1 MARPSFSL
9 SDDEA
14 RQLVAEMIGLEQ
26 RHPLNPRDHRLFVR
40 EFIGVI
46 YLITGKAYSPA
57 IYRRLLSAYAP
68 DRKPSTATLAI
79 EKERFVKQLDRR
91 AAAADPQAGNQVE
104 GNAELDDIRQM
115 LEDLM
120 ARPTLRGAG
129 PPDSYLQAQCDFL
142 QQRLSQSE
150 KQIADAKAATSALDT
165 QRQVLE
171 AQLREARSQVET
183 LQSSGTTMQDQLAM
197 LTRAIDEARQFALL
211 AIDESRGETRAW
223 RERCNASEAQL
234 KAQVSITETFRRL
247 AYRQGADIPPSLQAK
262 PT

>member
-14 RQLVAEMIGLEQ
+14 RQLVGEMIGLEE
-26 RHPLNPRDHRLFVR
+26 RLPLNPRDHKLFAR
-40 EFIGVI
+40 DFIAIV
-46 YLITGKAYSPA
+46 YRITGKAYSPA

-79 EKERFVKQLDRR
+79 EKERFVKQLDRLTAR
-91 AAAADPQAGNQVE
+91 ADPQAGDHAE
-104 GNAELDDIRQM
+104 GNVQLVEIRQM
-115 LEDLM
+115 LEALM
-120 ARPTLRGAG
+120 ARPALRGAG
-129 PPDSYLQAQCDFL
+129 AADSYLQAQCEFL

-150 KQIADAKAATSALDT
+150 KHVADANAAASALDT

-171 AQLREARSQVET
+171 AQLREARSQIET
-183 LQSSGTTMQDQLAM
+183 LRSTGAAMQDQLARH
-197 LTRAIDEARQFALL
+197 TRAIDEARQFALL

-234 KAQVSITETFRRL
+234 RAQVAITETFRRL
-247 AYRQGADIPPSLQAK
+247 AYRQGADVPPSLQAK
-262 PT
+262 ST